1 MQNIEDFQDNYNIDL
16 DDENEE
22 NFPGLYDIL
31 IDYTI
36 ANQGEIDLVCAING
50 SSIKSLLDILYA
62 KTGLR
67 SIEQLLTDLTQ
78 E

>member
-1 MQNIEDFQDNYNIDL
+1 MQNIEDFQDNYNIDI

-22 NFPGLYDIL
+22 NFSGLYDIL

-36 ANQGEIDLVCAING
+36 ATQGEIDLVCAING

-67 SIEQLLTDLTQ
+67 SIEQLLIDLTQ

>member
-1 MQNIEDFQDNYNIDL
+1 MQDILESYKIDLEDQNENNFEGLYNI
-16 DDENEE
+16 
-22 NFPGLYDIL
+22 F
-31 IDYTI
+31 IDYMI

-50 SSIKSLLDILYA
+50 QNMQSLLDILYV

-78 E
+78 D

>member
-50 SSIKSLLDILYA
+50 QNMQSLLDILYV

>member
-36 ANQGEIDLVCAING
+36 ATQGEIDLVCAING

-67 SIEQLLTDLTQ
+67 SIEQLLIDLTQ

>member
-22 NFPGLYDIL
+22 NFSGLYDIL

-36 ANQGEIDLVCAING
+36 ATQGEIDLVCAING

-67 SIEQLLTDLTQ
+67 SIEQLLIDLTQ

>member
-22 NFPGLYDIL
+22 NFSGLYDIL

-36 ANQGEIDLVCAING
+36 ATQGEIDLVCAING
-50 SSIKSLLDILYA
+50 STIKSLLDILYA

-67 SIEQLLTDLTQ
+67 SIEQLLIDLTQ